1 MAELK
6 TRTPCGDLLPLEIGS
21 ARLEETDPGHLTVLS
36 ELGQEGALAA
46 ALSQAHGLDWPKPG
60 RATGK
65 EGNRCLWFGHREVLL
80 AGPAPDAALSEKGA
94 VTDVSDGW
102 ASVILSGPGAED
114 VLARL
119 IPVDLRRPAFK
130 MGHSA
135 RSLLQ
140 HMPVSITRIGADR
153 FLLLAFR
160 SMAATLVHD
169 LKQAM
174 EGVATR
180 GVF

>member
-1 MAELK
+1 MVELK
-6 TRTPCGDLLPLEIGS
+6 AQTPCGDLLPLEIGD
-21 ARLEETDPGHLTVLS
+21 ARLEEADPGRLTVLS
-36 ELGQEGALAA
+36 ELGQGAELAA
-46 ALSQAHGLDWPKPG
+46 ALSEAHGLDWPKPG
-60 RATGK
+60 RSSGK

-80 AGPAPDAALSEKGA
+80 AGPAPDGNLAEKGA

-102 ASVILSGPGAED
+102 TSVILSGAGAED

-119 IPVDLRRPAFK
+119 VSVDLRRSAFK
-130 MGHSA
+130 MGHST

-140 HMPVSITRIGADR
+140 HMPVSITRVGGDR

-174 EGVATR
+174 EAVASR
-180 GVF
+180 G